1 MKEAKYLSLIPNIR
15 PTNYQLNIIVGS
27 ILGDGNLS
35 YAPRSRNA
43 YYREHFCQQQYEY
56 RLWKCTQ
63 LKDLGFKINKN
74 NTLQSISHPIFS
86 NLYEKFY
93 IDNRKTITYNNIK
106 FLNDAV
112 GLACFYMDDCSL
124 VISKNKKPNITVNP
138 IITLYTLNF
147 YEKENI
153 ILQEHI
159 YKTFNVKFN
168 LKEHPDGKKY
178 ILTIGKREEVF
189 NFTDIVKPY
198 ACQISCMDYKW
209 NIDKRII
216 EECKKDNRINLSNF
230 YNRKF
235 LSYTNDDIS
244 KIIDLKN
251 NGYSDREIANKLN
264 RSYWGIVWKIRD
276 LKKKDKI

>member
-1 MKEAKYLSLIPNIR
+1 
-15 PTNYQLNIIVGS
+15 
-27 ILGDGNLS
+27 
-35 YAPRSRNA
+35 
-43 YYREHFCQQQYEY
+43 
-56 RLWKCTQ
+56 
-63 LKDLGFKINKN
+63 
-74 NTLQSISHPIFS
+74 
-86 NLYEKFY
+86 
-93 IDNRKTITYNNIK
+93 
-106 FLNDAV
+106 
-112 GLACFYMDDCSL
+112 MDDGSL
-124 VISKNKKPNITVNP
+124 VISKNNKPNITVNP

-147 YEKENI
+147 SEEENMI
-153 ILQEHI
+153 VQEHI

-189 NFTDIVKPY
+189 NFIDIIKPY
-198 ACQISCMDYKW
+198 AFQISGMDYKW

-216 EECKKDNRINLSNF
+216 EECKNDKRINLSNF

-251 NGYSDREIANKLN
+251 KGYSDREIANKLN

-276 LKKKDKI
+276 LRAKNMI